1 MAERL
6 VQTNDV
12 YVECQNHLSTV
23 VPGGSP
29 IEAYLTE
36 HILVV
41 LCAEMQQ
48 MARQIADQRAQRS
61 TDPAIHAFVTAAGE
75 RILRSVRKDELSAF
89 VGLFGSTYKDEFNA
103 RLDDREVTVYN
114 NVVLQRHA
122 VAPRG
127 GGSVSFSDLR
137 EAIDAANNILDS
149 MENALSR

>member
-1 MAERL
+1 MDERL

-12 YVECQNHLSTV
+12 YLECQNHLSTE

-29 IEAYLTE
+29 IESYLTE

-48 MARQIADQRAQRS
+48 VARQIADQRAQRS
-61 TDPAIHAFVTAAGE
+61 TDPAIHTFVTAAGE

-89 VGLFGSTYKDEFNA
+89 VGLFGSTYKDDFNA
-103 RLDDREVTVYN
+103 RLDEREVSVYN
-114 NVVLQRHA
+114 NAVRQRHA
-122 VAPRG
+122 VAHRG

-137 EAIDAANNILDS
+137 EAIDAANNILNS